1 MADDEREFG
10 ENMRIHAALLAVLPE
25 DATARIGHLA
35 GAIGLITLAEGF
47 DEETAVEMA
56 RAGIR
61 GVARSLEAQAEPER
75 LN

>member
-1 MADDEREFG
+1 MDGNDSEFP
-10 ENMRIHAALLAVLPE
+10 ENVRIHVALLAVLPE

-35 GAIGLITLAEGF
+35 GAIGLIALAEGF

-56 RAGIR
+56 RAGIQA
-61 GVARSLEAQAEPER
+61 VADQLHREG

>member
-1 MADDEREFG
+1 MADDDHEFG

-61 GVARSLEAQAEPER
+61 AVARSLEAQTGSEVM
-75 LN
+75 N